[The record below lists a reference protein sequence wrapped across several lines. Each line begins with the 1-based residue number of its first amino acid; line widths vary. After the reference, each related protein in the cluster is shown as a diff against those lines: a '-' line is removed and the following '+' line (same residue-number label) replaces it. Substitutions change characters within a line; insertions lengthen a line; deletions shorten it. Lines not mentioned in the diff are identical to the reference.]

1 MALMT
6 PAQRYQS
13 DIEKGRV
20 TADPAQASV
29 VNRIQTLYH
38 NLLATTP
45 ANRLPRILS
54 RFFARQPQ
62 PVTGIYLW
70 GSVGSGKTYI
80 VDMLYD
86 CLPFERKLRVH
97 FHRYMQWVHAE
108 LKQLANVEAPLGLV
122 AERLA
127 RDTRVICFDEFHV
140 SDITDAMLL
149 SGLLSELFRRGVTL
163 VATSNEHPDRLYWN
177 GLQRERFLPAI
188 ELIKQ
193 HNHVLSLDT
202 GLDYRLRYLD
212 QAMIW
217 HHPLNADS
225 HAELARGFAKITS
238 GAAEQD
244 AVIEIAGRGLKVK
257 RLASGV
263 VWFDFVELCDGPRSV
278 ADYIEIA
285 RQFQTVFL
293 EGVPQMDDMD
303 NDRAK
308 RFITMVDEF
317 YDRNVRLILSAQAEA
332 QELYTGKRLAREYRR
347 CASRLTE
354 MQSREY
360 LGRAHVSD

>member
-1 MALMT
+1 MT

-13 DIEKGRV
+13 DIDKGRV
-20 TADPAQASV
+20 TADPAQAPV
-29 VNRIQTLYH
+29 IDCIQALYD
-38 NLLATTP
+38 NLLVSAS
-45 ANRLPRILS
+45 ANRWSRILA
-54 RFFARQPQ
+54 RLCARRRQP
-62 PVTGIYLW
+62 VRGLYLW

-97 FHRYMQWVHAE
+97 FHRYMQWVHAQ
-108 LKQLANVEAPLGLV
+108 LKQLADIEAPLSRV
-122 AERLA
+122 AEQLA
-127 RDTRVICFDEFHV
+127 RDTTVICFDEFHV

-149 SGLLSELFRRGVTL
+149 GGLLSELFRRGVTL

-177 GLQRERFLPAI
+177 GLQRQRFLPAI

-193 HNHVLSLDT
+193 HNNVVNLDT
-202 GLDYRLRYLD
+202 GVDYRLRYLD
-212 QAMIW
+212 QARTY
-217 HHPLNADS
+217 HQPLDATS
-225 HAELARGFAKITS
+225 HAELARGFDNLACGI
-238 GAAEQD
+238 AEQD
-244 AVIEIAGRGLKVK
+244 AVIEIAGRQLKVR

-263 VWFDFVELCDGPRSV
+263 VWFDFIELCDGPRGV

-285 RQFQTVFL
+285 RQFQTVFV
-293 EGVPQMDDMD
+293 EGISQMDDLD

-308 RFITMVDEF
+308 RFITLVDEF
-317 YDRNVRLILSAQAEA
+317 YDRNVRLILSAQVGAP
-332 QELYTGKRLAREYRR
+332 QLYTGKRLAREYRR

-354 MQSREY
+354 MQSHEY